1 MKQIIGQGWPTLK
14 SSRFFHFWL
23 LLCLTGS
30 TLAPISPE
38 GLFEDFAEVSL
49 KKDLS
54 SAGLKHL
61 ALQRQLKNWGIRLPL
76 DFDFASYV
84 DALIEAEERFQIAH
98 EVLFALTIVESGFRV
113 GARSEKGAQGLFQFM
128 PQTAELYWP
137 RLQNRLS
144 NRDPLQGL
152 DALDGVH
159 SIRGATLLGA
169 YYLSTLQKMFN
180 GNLPYA
186 LASYNV
192 GPGAFGKGLV
202 EGRFLS
208 ADYVFRIYHYA
219 NQTNGRI

>member
-1 MKQIIGQGWPTLK
+1 MKLFFGQGWPARRG
-14 SSRFFHFWL
+14 SRFFGFWVL
-23 LLCLTGS
+23 VALNSS
-30 TLAPISPE
+30 TLTPPSPE
-38 GLFEDFAEVSL
+38 EFFEDVAEVSS
-49 KKDLS
+49 KKNLS
-54 SAGLKHL
+54 STALKHL
-61 ALQRQLKNWGIRLPL
+61 ALQRQLKNWGIRLPQ